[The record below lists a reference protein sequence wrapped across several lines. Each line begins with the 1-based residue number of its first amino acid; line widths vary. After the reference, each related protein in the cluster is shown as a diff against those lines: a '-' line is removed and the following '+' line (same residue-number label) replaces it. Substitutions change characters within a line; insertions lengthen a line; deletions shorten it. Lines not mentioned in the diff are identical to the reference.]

1 MAVAGYRS
9 FASGG
14 KEGGGHEVVLCVEPE
29 EKADPSPAS
38 RVRDDNEQQRF
49 AKMLEQRLD

>member
-1 MAVAGYRS
+1 MALAGYRS
-9 FASGG
+9 SASGG
-14 KEGGGHEVVLCVEPE
+14 KEGGDHEVALRAEPE

-49 AKMLEQRLD
+49 GKILEQRLD